1 MDTSNET
8 RVVVKLTVKDPVKLK
23 VKPVIHINRI
33 QAEMYTGA
41 TTVMPNAF
49 EDTVLETKNK
59 HVSENIKVKKIPY
72 FEVGSTVDGGNV
84 VYIAGEPEIEIS
96 NN

>member
-8 RVVVKLTVKDPVKLK
+8 RVVIKLTVKDPVKLK
-23 VKPVIHINRI
+23 VKPVIHINRT
-33 QAEMYTGA
+33 QGEPYTGA

-59 HVSENIKVKKIPY
+59 IVSENIKVTKIPY
-72 FEVGSTVDGGNV
+72 FEVGSTIEGGNV
-84 VYIAGEPEIEIS
+84 VYIAGEPEIEICNS
-96 NN
+96 

>member
-1 MDTSNET
+1 MGNSNAT

-23 VKPVIHINRI
+23 LNPVIHINRI

-41 TTVMPNAF
+41 TTVTPNAF

-59 HVSENIKVKKIPY
+59 LVSENIKVTKIPY
-72 FEVGSTVDGGNV
+72 FEVGSTIEGGNV
-84 VYIAGEPEIEIS
+84 VYIAGEPEIEICNS
-96 NN
+96 